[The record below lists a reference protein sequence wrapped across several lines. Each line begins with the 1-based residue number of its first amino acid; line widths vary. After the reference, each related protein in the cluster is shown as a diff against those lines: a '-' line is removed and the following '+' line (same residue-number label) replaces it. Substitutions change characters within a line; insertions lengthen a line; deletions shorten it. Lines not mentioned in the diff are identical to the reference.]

1 MTNQVKKIFL
11 VATAMSVM
19 SISAFAKGYIVSPD
33 TLPQQ
38 ASALIKN
45 VYPDAQIWKV
55 ERKFKKKQ
63 GEIFD
68 VDLSNGAS
76 FKFLANG
83 ECINIDGKYNTVPFS
98 ALPQAVV
105 NTIKK
110 SYPDA
115 IVVKMKKQYYGY
127 NLNAI
132 NGNGSGSYK
141 VRLNNMMELF
151 ITADGQLIGQKFK

>member
-19 SISAFAKGYIVSPD
+19 SVSAFAKGYIVSPD

-38 ASALIKN
+38 ASALIKD

-55 ERKFKKKQ
+55 ERKFKKRQ

-76 FKFLANG
+76 LKFLANG
-83 ECINIDGKYNTVPFS
+83 ECIDINGRYNTVPFS

-105 NTIKK
+105 NAVQKA
-110 SYPDA
+110 YPDA
-115 IVVKMKKQYYGY
+115 AVVKVKRQYYGY
-127 NLNAI
+127 GYNA
-132 NGNGSGSYK
+132 NAANVNYK

>member
-1 MTNQVKKIFL
+1 MTNQVKKLFL
-11 VATAMSVM
+11 VATALTVM
-19 SISAFAKGYIVSPD
+19 SISAFAKGWIVSPD
-33 TLPQQ
+33 TLPAQ

-55 ERKFKKKQ
+55 ERKFKKKR
-63 GEIFD
+63 GEVFD

-76 FKFLANG
+76 FKFLPNG

-110 SYPDA
+110 SYPNA
-115 IVVKMKKQYYGY
+115 IVVKMKREYYGY
-127 NLNAI
+127 NLNAV
-132 NGNGSGSYK
+132 NGNGSYK